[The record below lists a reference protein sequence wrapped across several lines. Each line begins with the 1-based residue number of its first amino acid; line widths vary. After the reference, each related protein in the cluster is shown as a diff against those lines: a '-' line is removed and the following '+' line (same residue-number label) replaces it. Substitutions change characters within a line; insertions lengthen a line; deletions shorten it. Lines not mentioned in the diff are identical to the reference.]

1 MVVLS
6 CKEVQS
12 MDNDNVISMDPGS
25 ELDPGM
31 GVYPSLL
38 TTIINFFE
46 RLIEKIKALF
56 SSVVQPR

>member
-1 MVVLS
+1 
-6 CKEVQS
+6 